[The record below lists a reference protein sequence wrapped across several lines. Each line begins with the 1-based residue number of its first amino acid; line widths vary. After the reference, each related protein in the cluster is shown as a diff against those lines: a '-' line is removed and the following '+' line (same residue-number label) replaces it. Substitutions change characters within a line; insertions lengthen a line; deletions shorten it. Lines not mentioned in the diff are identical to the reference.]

1 MNEVNLKVMVVEDE
15 PLLLEAIGDKLEE
28 EGVGSILCPS
38 GKEAIDRLNSGEL
51 PDAIWLDYY
60 LKDMDG
66 LSFMGMVKQNPNWQ
80 DIPVIVVSNSATA
93 QKVNSMLALGAQKYL
108 LKAEYRLEDIIKII
122 RDMTNDQ

>member
-1 MNEVNLKVMVVEDE
+1 MDDNLKIMVVEDE

-80 DIPVIVVSNSATA
+80 NIPVIVVSNSATA

-122 RDMTNDQ
+122 KDMTNDQ